1 MASVLIRPAK
11 VVLIS
16 SLRSVTVKAVRKLH
30 SNFEFPRC
38 KKEMEGL
45 EITDMK
51 VVPCVNSRF
60 IQPSRVVFKQVRRF
74 QMLKVE
80 KKVSVNL
87 ALNRLSSKVFWL
99 SFTHILY
106 SKPAIS
112 TYFKHDFPK
121 KIKGLGTWNFSTGSR
136 KKTDSFPNFLSKC
149 AQQKWQSLQASIDS
163 RINDSVIVL
172 CNIIMNGTE
181 FIKTIIIILMRWDV

>member
-1 MASVLIRPAK
+1 MASFLIRSPK

-16 SLRSVTVKAVRKLH
+16 SFRSVTVKAVRKLH

-51 VVPCVNSRF
+51 VVPCINSRF

-99 SFTHILY
+99 SFSHILY

-112 TYFKHDFPK
+112 TY
-121 KIKGLGTWNFSTGSR
+121 LGTWNFPTGSR
-136 KKTDSFPNFLSKC
+136 KKTELIHFQISYLNALNKNDN
-149 AQQKWQSLQASIDS
+149 SLQHRLTLESTTVVLYY
-163 RINDSVIVL
+163 VISSWMVPSSTRL
-172 CNIIMNGTE
+172 
-181 FIKTIIIILMRWDV
+181 

>member
-1 MASVLIRPAK
+1 MASFLIRSPK

-51 VVPCVNSRF
+51 VVPCINSRF

-99 SFTHILY
+99 SFSHILY

-121 KIKGLGTWNFSTGSR
+121 KNERFRHLKFFHRIKKKDRINSFS
-136 KKTDSFPNFLSKC
+136 NFLFKC
-149 AQQKWQSLQASIDS
+149 AQQQWQ
-163 RINDSVIVL
+163 
-172 CNIIMNGTE
+172 
-181 FIKTIIIILMRWDV
+181 

>member
-1 MASVLIRPAK
+1 MRDCDTWPAFDREGWNRLRCFMASFLIRSPK

-51 VVPCVNSRF
+51 VVPCINSRF

-99 SFTHILY
+99 SFSHILY

-121 KIKGLGTWNFSTGSR
+121 KIKGLGTWN
-136 KKTDSFPNFLSKC
+136 SFPNFLFKC
-149 AQQKWQSLQASIDS
+149 AQQKWQ
-163 RINDSVIVL
+163 
-172 CNIIMNGTE
+172 
-181 FIKTIIIILMRWDV
+181 

>member
-1 MASVLIRPAK
+1 MASVLLRPAK

-16 SLRSVTVKAVRKLH
+16 PLRSVTVKAVRKLH

-149 AQQKWQSLQASIDS
+149 AQQKWQSFASIDW
-163 RINDSVIVL
+163 L
-172 CNIIMNGTE
+172 
-181 FIKTIIIILMRWDV
+181 

>member
-1 MASVLIRPAK
+1 MASFLIRSPK

-16 SLRSVTVKAVRKLH
+16 SFRSVTVKAVRKLH

-51 VVPCVNSRF
+51 VVPCINSRF

-99 SFTHILY
+99 SFSHILY

-112 TYFKHDFPK
+112 TYFKDDFPK
-121 KIKGLGTWNFSTGSR
+121 KIKGLGT
-136 KKTDSFPNFLSKC
+136 
-149 AQQKWQSLQASIDS
+149 
-163 RINDSVIVL
+163 
-172 CNIIMNGTE
+172 
-181 FIKTIIIILMRWDV
+181 